1 MKILVPIVACV
12 LISLARGQEATSGFD
27 LRTTISASSFYS
39 HELSESPRDGS
50 PLSGGVRAMLYP
62 TWKLNSHWTISGAVQ
77 VHSRP
82 YFGEEFTTQGYGVKG
97 DLLQLNLSYSRF
109 WGNRS
114 LVVRVGQLST
124 AFGAFLQRYDA
135 ADNPLIA
142 MPVTY
147 GYYYKPVTS
156 LGLAGAQVDATVGK
170 VDLRGQFVNSSPAN
184 RRSILDGDQYGN
196 WAGGGGYT
204 IRQGFRIGTS
214 AYRGPYLHRHYPYF
228 FPGEANPRDL
238 PATGIGLDVQW
249 GHGPWNAWG
258 ELQHFQMDYRLIPT
272 FNEHT
277 GYAELRRV
285 LNPRWYAATRITYVR
300 ASAFAGYETYEMAAG
315 FRPNTHQLVKA
326 GYTIMQGP
334 AYRGTLGNT
343 AAIEVVTSFTAIT
356 LARD

>member
-39 HELSESPRDGS
+39 HELSEDPRDGL

-82 YFGEEFTTQGYGVKG
+82 YFGEEFTTQGYGVKS

-109 WGNRS
+109 WSNRS

-147 GYYYKPVTS
+147 G
-156 LGLAGAQVDATVGK
+156 
-170 VDLRGQFVNSSPAN
+170 
-184 RRSILDGDQYGN
+184 
-196 WAGGGGYT
+196 
-204 IRQGFRIGTS
+204 
-214 AYRGPYLHRHYPYF
+214 
-228 FPGEANPRDL
+228 
-238 PATGIGLDVQW
+238 
-249 GHGPWNAWG
+249 
-258 ELQHFQMDYRLIPT
+258 
-272 FNEHT
+272 
-277 GYAELRRV
+277 
-285 LNPRWYAATRITYVR
+285 
-300 ASAFAGYETYEMAAG
+300 
-315 FRPNTHQLVKA
+315 
-326 GYTIMQGP
+326 
-334 AYRGTLGNT
+334 
-343 AAIEVVTSFTAIT
+343 
-356 LARD
+356 